1 MGIFSPTKRKER
13 RTMTMRAIRMRV
25 RAGRLEPLEEMSLPE
40 GSEVTVGIE
49 MPENVGQPVL
59 EALRASAGAW
69 SDEAHPELQTR
80 EDVVQLVRDLRA
92 GFERAL

>member
-1 MGIFSPTKRKER
+1 
-13 RTMTMRAIRMRV
+13 MTMRAIRMRV

-49 MPENVGQPVL
+49 MPDGAVQPVL
-59 EALRASAGAW
+59 DALRASAGAW
-69 SDEAHPELQTR
+69 SDEAHPELETR
-80 EDVVQLVRDLRA
+80 EDVVHFVRALRA